1 MNRTISVI
9 FRTIPLLMGAVCL
22 SYGLYVY
29 TGGSSPAYFIAGN
42 VVICLAAICYA
53 LFAAGA
59 TISRQQKGTYGPLWE
74 WLLLLSGY
82 GVAAATVSYGLYL
95 FVTDHTGQGYAAGHV
110 VTGLGLIAACVS
122 TVAATA
128 RHLSLIPQ
136 NIHRTAADGPP
147 PGAPSRPAG
156 LALTAVPLACALV
169 AYGWAFYSLTGGG
182 MANFIGGLVLVGL
195 AGICACLVALVATID
210 RQIRNAFAEAE
221 RFATTYIVA
230 GFGTLNLVLGIAVLV
245 SSSRPYA
252 VAPGFVLIGLGLIC
266 FSIMSKVMGL
276 ALVWRRESA
285 LAPHLSLIDIA
296 ACVTCLFIG
305 AFLFEAE
312 VTNSNFFVPARVL
325 IGLGAICFA
334 LFAVGEG

>member
-1 MNRTISVI
+1 MKLTISII
-9 FRTIPLLMGAVCL
+9 FRTIPLLMAAVCL

-29 TGGSSPAYFIAGN
+29 TSGSSSDYFTAGN

-74 WLLLLSGY
+74 WLLLVSCY
-82 GVAAATVSYGLYL
+82 GVAAATISYGLYL
-95 FVTDHTGQGYAAGHV
+95 FVNEHTGQGYAAGHV
-110 VTGLGLIAACVS
+110 VTGLGLIATCVS

-128 RHLSLIPQ
+128 RHLSLIPP
-136 NIHRTAADGPP
+136 NAHGTAADGPP

-169 AYGWAFYSLTGGG
+169 AYGWAFYSLTGSG
-182 MANFIGGLVLVGL
+182 MANFIGGLVLLGL
-195 AGICACLVALVATID
+195 AGICASLVALVATID
-210 RQIRNAFAEAE
+210 RQIRNAFGEAE
-221 RFATTYIVA
+221 RFAGTYIVA
-230 GFGTLNLVLGIAVLV
+230 GFGTLNLVLGIVVLV
-245 SSSRPYA
+245 FSSRPYA
-252 VAPGFVLIGLGLIC
+252 VVPGYVLIGLGLIC
-266 FSIMSKVMGL
+266 FSILSKVMGL
-276 ALVWRRESA
+276 ALVWRRRSTFA
-285 LAPHLSLIDIA
+285 DQLSLIPIA
-296 ACVTCLFIG
+296 SSVTCLFMG

-325 IGLGAICFA
+325 IGLGAICFT